1 MRAASAVA
9 AAAACAQL
17 LLLQPRRRRPLEAAA
32 RRRPRADERAGGRVS
47 RCLVAA
53 AATVARAELDGWQ
66 SVNGADHGKWKKTA
80 RNRQCQERIDSSEVV
95 ILDNRTQCR
104 FIRSVVAVRHSF
116 LKKFH
121 TGKKKSL
128 EWQVLNLSTPHYARA
143 SVIHCG
149 CLWISGG
156 AEPLYLDA

>member
-1 MRAASAVA
+1 MRAAS

-47 RCLVAA
+47 RCLVGAA
-53 AATVARAELDGWQ
+53 AAAVARAELDGWQ

-80 RNRQCQERIDSSEVV
+80 RNRQSQERIDSSEVV

-116 LKKFH
+116 LEKFH
-121 TGKKKSL
+121 
-128 EWQVLNLSTPHYARA
+128 
-143 SVIHCG
+143 
-149 CLWISGG
+149 
-156 AEPLYLDA
+156 

>member
-1 MRAASAVA
+1 MRAASAAV
-9 AAAACAQL
+9 AAACAQL

-47 RCLVAA
+47 RCLVGA
-53 AATVARAELDGWQ
+53 VARAELDGWQ

-80 RNRQCQERIDSSEVV
+80 RNRRQERIDSSEVV

-104 FIRSVVAVRHSF
+104 LIRSVVAVRHSF
-116 LKKFH
+116 LEKFH
-121 TGKKKSL
+121 RGKKKSL